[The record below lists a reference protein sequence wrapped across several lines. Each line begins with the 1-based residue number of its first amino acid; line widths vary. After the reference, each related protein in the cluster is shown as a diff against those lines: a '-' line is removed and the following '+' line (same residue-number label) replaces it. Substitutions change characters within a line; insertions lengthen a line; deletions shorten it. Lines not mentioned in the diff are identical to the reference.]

1 MTYQEYSPA
10 CLVDPCVEAEKQ
22 GRPVARSAQ
31 MELQTRKDA
40 PPYVSRRA
48 SGRAEHL
55 PRDISVSGENDVHPA
70 RHFAGSGAFKQTSI
84 AEPHI
89 LAAKS
94 RIAQAQSGHSTAD
107 RYILPRED
115 CTLHV
120 KLGCDRGH
128 KPVFDLT

>member
-1 MTYQEYSPA
+1 MTNQEYSPA

-70 RHFAGSGAFKQTSI
+70 RHFAGSAAFTQTGI

-94 RIAQAQSGHSTAD
+94 RIAQAQSGHLATY
-107 RYILPRED
+107 RCILPRED

-120 KLGCDRGH
+120 KTGCDRSR
-128 KPVFDLT
+128 KPVTGLT